1 MILAFYATPGPAT
14 ISLVAA
20 GASYGFKNSV
30 PYVWGLIIG
39 ISVTLTASASGL
51 VYIITQYS
59 LLFEIFKYIALGYM
73 LYLVYK
79 IWITNEVLVKNSK
92 PLTFLN
98 GFLLN
103 TINPK
108 AYIGAFA
115 ILTQFINSKSE
126 LLRNEFIV
134 AGIIFICVVLIDF
147 IFCYLGEIVFT
158 LLVKKK
164 NISIVNKVMAGLLFV
179 SIVYMIVQI

>member
-14 ISLVAA
+14 ISLVAS

-39 ISVTLTASASGL
+39 IAVTLTASALGL

-59 LLFEIFKYIALGYM
+59 LLFEIFKYIAIGYM

-79 IWITNEVLVKNSK
+79 IWTTNEVSVKNSK
-92 PLTFLN
+92 PLTLAN

-103 TINPK
+103 SLNPK

-115 ILTQFINSKSE
+115 ILTQFVNSKSE
-126 LLRNEFIV
+126 LLRNEFMV
-134 AGIIFICVVLIDF
+134 AGIIFICVTIIDF
-147 IFCYLGEIVFT
+147 LFCYLGEIVFS

-164 NISIVNKVMAGLLFV
+164 NISIVNKVMAGLLFA
-179 SIVYMIVQI
+179 SIVYIII